1 MILTHLVLLKFFAGA
16 GQAAEVE
23 EGQLS
28 GGTANWYWL
37 DKKRRDAF
45 LKAKKTRQEAEEAA
59 LARASE
65 KVRESLRE
73 TLAPEVL
80 APAERLERGLT
91 DRPSGCPPASRDP
104 YKFARMTNCCC
115 WLPFS
120 RCPDGQS
127 QAG

>member
-65 KVRESLRE
+65 KPWLLRSWPLRNDSSAGSP
-73 TLAPEVL
+73 TH
-80 APAERLERGLT
+80 
-91 DRPSGCPPASRDP
+91 RPSGCPPASRDP